1 MGRDDGRPVR
11 RIGFRNHVD
20 CPGLWGAWL
29 PMSEYE
35 KCTIYRTS
43 EWVIWDPNKKMLHLF
58 DTGEAALKF
67 FNDGMVVIQDED
79 A

>member
-1 MGRDDGRPVR
+1 
-11 RIGFRNHVD
+11 
-20 CPGLWGAWL
+20 
-29 PMSEYE
+29 MSEYE